1 VTDTL
6 EYLKGSVRDQYS
18 FSYERTEGVYYG
30 LNFMHVSGELA
41 MIVQCSWGAAC
52 NNRIYDPAEWN
63 GMVLRINSLLAM
75 TASVSGEERMRKY
88 LLLVSKFPNEFQFL
102 ERTGSK
108 WEIVEQI
115 DTWEAAYDYL
125 ESVDQDN

>member
-1 VTDTL
+1 
-6 EYLKGSVRDQYS
+6 
-18 FSYERTEGVYYG
+18 
-30 LNFMHVSGELA
+30 
-41 MIVQCSWGAAC
+41 
-52 NNRIYDPAEWN
+52 
-63 GMVLRINSLLAM
+63 
-75 TASVSGEERMRKY
+75 
-88 LLLVSKFPNEFQFL
+88 L